1 MPGRCDFL
9 KQCSPYS
16 RKESTVM
23 KYPQLNPE
31 TIERAANSQQE
42 ILKKNI
48 SPGNNGGRI
57 KLMRVKYSKFSTY
70 MNENI
75 KLK

>member
-1 MPGRCDFL
+1 
-9 KQCSPYS
+9 
-16 RKESTVM
+16 M